1 MFLIILLL
9 LIITNEIKNE
19 TKIPIKIIQEP
30 VNFEFQ
36 SNLINH
42 NLKMD
47 NNNNNN
53 NNMILKSAYLPSEY
67 SGPEQFKQLIGKCF
81 EYLNKNYKW
90 IVCPFHNVTQYEIA
104 NRWNPY
110 KGILGIYYEWEIT
123 SIDNKFKSMLFINGD
138 DCGSNIGKRST
149 KVTLI
154 CNNNNETTTTPQI
167 FKVNEPTTCKYEI
180 EMYTQLACEQD
191 DQYTMFVYPH
201 LPNLELKLKMN
212 AIYTDYYKLN
222 LITDKMFNLN
232 LMNIFKQAK
241 FIQYD
246 QDRMLI
252 DNNQQQQ
259 QQQVSI
265 EEEESI
271 YNNLTKKELI
281 KKLITC
287 QNENKDLKQAIARYT
302 YSFS

>member
-1 MFLIILLL
+1 MLYYFHLIKILVLLL
-9 LIITNEIKNE
+9 LIINENE

-36 SNLINH
+36 SNLIQH
-42 NLKMD
+42 NLKM

-53 NNMILKSAYLPSEY
+53 LILKSPYLPSEY
-67 SGPEQFKQLIGKCF
+67 NGPKQFKQLIGKCF

-110 KGILGIYYEWEIT
+110 KGILGIYYEWEI
-123 SIDNKFKSMLFINGD
+123 SQDNKFKSMLFINGD
-138 DCGSNIGKRST
+138 DCGSSIGKRST
-149 KVTLI
+149 KVILI
-154 CNNNNETTTTPQI
+154 CNNETTTPQI
-167 FKVNEPTTCKYEI
+167 FKVNEPNTCKYEI
-180 EMYTQLACEQD
+180 EMYTQLACED
-191 DQYTMFVYPH
+191 HDNHNTMFVYPH

-232 LMNIFKQAK
+232 LINIFKQAK

-246 QDRMLI
+246 QDKMLI
-252 DNNQQQQ
+252 DS
-259 QQQVSI
+259 QQVSI
-265 EEEESI
+265 EQEDDEFI

>member
-1 MFLIILLL
+1 MLYYFHFLITILVLLL
-9 LIITNEIKNE
+9 LIINENE

-36 SNLINH
+36 SNLIQH
-42 NLKMD
+42 NLKM
-47 NNNNNN
+47 NNNNN
-53 NNMILKSAYLPSEY
+53 NNMILKSPYLPSEY
-67 SGPEQFKQLIGKCF
+67 NGPEQFKQLIGKCF

-110 KGILGIYYEWEIT
+110 KGILGIYYEWEI
-123 SIDNKFKSMLFINGD
+123 SKDNKFKSMLFINGD
-138 DCGSNIGKRST
+138 DCGPTIGKRST
-149 KVTLI
+149 KVILI
-154 CNNNNETTTTPQI
+154 CNNETTPPQI
-167 FKVNEPTTCKYEI
+167 FKVNEPNTCKYEI
-180 EMYTQLACEQD
+180 EMYTQLACED
-191 DQYTMFVYPH
+191 HDHNHNTMFVYPH

-222 LITDKMFNLN
+222 LITDKMFNLY
-232 LMNIFKQAK
+232 LINIFKQAK

-246 QDRMLI
+246 QDKMLI
-252 DNNQQQQ
+252 DS
-259 QQQVSI
+259 QQVSI
-265 EEEESI
+265 EQEDDEFI

-281 KKLITC
+281 KKLIIC

>member
-30 VNFEFQ
+30 VNFEYQ
-36 SNLINH
+36 SNLINP
-42 NLKMD
+42 NLKM

-123 SIDNKFKSMLFINGD
+123 SRDHKFKSMLFINGD

-149 KVTLI
+149 KVILV
-154 CNNNNETTTTPQI
+154 CSATTTTPQI
-167 FKVNEPTTCKYEI
+167 FKVNEPNTCKYEI
-180 EMYTQLACEQD
+180 EMYTQLACEQHD
-191 DQYTMFVYPH
+191 LHNTMFVYPH

-212 AIYTDYYKLN
+212 AIYTDYYKLK

-232 LMNIFKQAK
+232 IMNVFQQAK

-246 QDRMLI
+246 QDKMLI
-252 DNNQQQQ
+252 DNN

-265 EEEESI
+265 EEEEQQSI

-281 KKLITC
+281 KKLISC